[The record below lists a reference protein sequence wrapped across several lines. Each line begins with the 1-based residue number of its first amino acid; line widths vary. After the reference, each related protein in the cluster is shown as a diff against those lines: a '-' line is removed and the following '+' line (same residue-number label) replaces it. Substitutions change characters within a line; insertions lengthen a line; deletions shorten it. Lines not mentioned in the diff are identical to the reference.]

1 MDSVATLD
9 ENFRA
14 LLAEFTA
21 GDPMRQGVLW
31 TNLSR
36 REISRR
42 LAEMG
47 TPASRHVVR
56 KLLKK
61 HGLGQRK
68 ACKKKSMGAQRRVYA
83 PEHQHGDEP
92 IVLRLYCALVG
103 TARQPSLP

>member
-1 MDSVATLD
+1 
-9 ENFRA
+9 
-14 LLAEFTA
+14 
-21 GDPMRQGVLW
+21 MREGLLW

-47 TPASRHVVR
+47 SPASRHTVR

-68 ACKKKSMGAQRRVYA
+68 ARKKKSLGAHPDRNTQFQKIAQYK
-83 PEHQHGDEP
+83 
-92 IVLRLYCALVG
+92 
-103 TARQPSLP
+103 PSISLKAGL